1 MSKTLQRNL
10 EAKLAT
16 LKGPEWDSS
25 DEEAQESAAKIAKKK
40 APVNTKKSKLLN
52 RQAAPEAVKESDASR
67 VIYLGHIP
75 KGFEE
80 TELSA
85 FLGQFG
91 KVTRLKLSRS
101 KKTANSRGYAFIEF
115 VSQQVAAVVAET
127 MSGYLIDS
135 KRMVCHVLP
144 KDKVRDD
151 MFSGKPF
158 KKIDWAARHKAKVNA
173 PKSSSK
179 MKIITKRLLGR
190 ERQKRNKLLE
200 MGIEYDFPGYEES
213 NKAFPSKSDPP
224 EVATEKIQ
232 SKMEVDGLP
241 NFDGKQNSQK
251 KKRKAEEEVVKDSAP
266 AKLAKRNQ
274 IPATKAATDEA
285 KNTPAAMKPITKSTK
300 KINQKTEKTV
310 LKAPEADVKTTPV
323 SKSARK
329 VNKKEKTSAPKTP
342 VVENKKTASK
352 SPVANNTP
360 VIKSVEETSAVK
372 SNKKQ
377 QTPAAKTPP
386 AEKTPVKSVEKA
398 PVADLEK
405 KTPVAKT
412 PAAVKKV
419 SITVSTPAAVE
430 EAPVKKVTPA
440 QTRGRG
446 KTPMKETPVVE
457 NKKKT
462 ASKSPVA
469 NNTPVIKSVEET
481 SAVKSNK
488 KQQTPAAK
496 TPPAEKTPVKSVEKA
511 PVADLEKK
519 TPVAKTPAAVKK
531 VSITVSTPAAVE
543 EAPVKKVTPAQT
555 RGRGKT
561 PMKETPA
568 TKGTPASK
576 KTPAPK
582 TPKAAK
588 DFTPPTTRS
597 KVTRAPKTEAKPA
610 GKRASRRGSN

>member
-1 MSKTLQRNL
+1 MRSKRNKRRDVPHCFLLVNTAILTMSKTLQRNL
-10 EAKLAT
+10 EAKLAA

-25 DEEAQESAAKIAKKK
+25 DEEAPESAAKIAKKK
-40 APVNTKKSKLLN
+40 APINTKKSKLLN

-80 TELSA
+80 AELSA

-91 KVTRLKLSRS
+91 KVTQLKLSRS
-101 KKTANSRGYAFIEF
+101 KKTANTRGYAFIEF

-200 MGIEYDFPGYEES
+200 MGIAYDFPGYEES

-224 EVATEKIQ
+224 KEVTEKVQ
-232 SKMEVDGLP
+232 NKMEIDGLP
-241 NFDGKQNSQK
+241 KSDGEQKSQK
-251 KKRKAEEEVVKDSAP
+251 KKRKAEEEVVKDKTP
-266 AKLAKRNQ
+266 AKVAKKDQ
-274 IPATKAATDEA
+274 IPAKAAADEA
-285 KNTPAAMKPITKSTK
+285 KNTAAAKNPVAKSAK
-300 KINQKTEKTV
+300 KVDKKTETPVVKEPETPVVKKAATPVAKSAKKVDKKTETTV
-310 LKAPEADVKTTPV
+310 VQTPEAEVKSKPV
-323 SKSARK
+323 SKSAK
-329 VNKKEKTSAPKTP
+329 KANKKEKASAPKTP
-342 VVENKKTASK
+342 VVENKKSPGSK
-352 SPVANNTP
+352 SPVAQDIP
-360 VIKSVEETSAVK
+360 VAKSVEKTPAAK

-386 AEKTPVKSVEKA
+386 ADKTPVKSVEKA
-398 PVADLEK
+398 PVAHLEK
-405 KTPVAKT
+405 KSPVPKT
-412 PAAVKKV
+412 PAAAKKV
-419 SITVSTPAAVE
+419 SIAVATPAAVE
-430 EAPVKKVTPA
+430 DPPVKKVTPA
-440 QTRGRG
+440 QTRSRG
-446 KTPMKETPVVE
+446 KTPVKEPPAA
-457 NKKKT
+457 K
-462 ASKSPVA
+462 A
-469 NNTPVIKSVEET
+469 
-481 SAVKSNK
+481 
-488 KQQTPAAK
+488 TPAA
-496 TPPAEKTPVKSVEKA
+496 
-511 PVADLEKK
+511 
-519 TPVAKTPAAVKK
+519 
-531 VSITVSTPAAVE
+531 
-543 EAPVKKVTPAQT
+543 
-555 RGRGKT
+555 
-561 PMKETPA
+561 
-568 TKGTPASK
+568 K

-597 KVTRAPKTEAKPA
+597 KITRAPKTEAKPA
-610 GKRASRRGSN
+610 GKKASRRGSN